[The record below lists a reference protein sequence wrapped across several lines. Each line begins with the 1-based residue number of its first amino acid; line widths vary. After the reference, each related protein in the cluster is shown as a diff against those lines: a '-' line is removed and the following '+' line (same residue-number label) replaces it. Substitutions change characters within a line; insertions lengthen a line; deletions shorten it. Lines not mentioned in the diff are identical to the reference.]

1 MTGLLFIALT
11 TGCSG
16 AEDDSAASS
25 HADHEHDAAQL
36 PADFDPATERTT
48 HGGTVT
54 VSYTSDPS
62 PIPESTLF
70 ALTFSTSAGAVVT
83 AADATM
89 PNHGG
94 HGMTVEPELTDNGDG
109 TFTAAPFEFH
119 MPGYWVIHATVA
131 DTNGTEERADFDVA
145 CCD

>member
-1 MTGLLFIALT
+1 MTRLLFIALT
-11 TGCSG
+11 TGCSSAG
-16 AEDDSAASS
+16 DDSATSS
-25 HADHEHDAAQL
+25 HADHEHDAAQ
-36 PADFDPATERTT
+36 FDPATDQTT

-54 VSYTSDPS
+54 ISYASDPS
-62 PIPESTLF
+62 PIPESALF
-70 ALTFSTSAGAVVT
+70 AITFSTSAGAVVT

-94 HGMTVEPELTDNGDG
+94 HWMTVKPEVTDNGDG